1 MSVTLSVG
9 WAAIRASLVVSVL
22 DLLCWLPLGNLVLL
36 VEGVDIL
43 LTVKVNGSFSGL
55 GEDKLEVSLLTE
67 VVNGLED
74 IEDELLVGIVE
85 GLNLSVGNSDKSSDG
100 IVELSVGGI
109 NLSSLHDSSLD
120 DSLLESGDL
129 SLSSGNDL
137 GNGTS
142 VGLSLGLVELS
153 PSLSEGEDISVPE
166 LVGSEHGL
174 SDITSVV
181 VVVKILK
188 SSLVSLSVSVSVI
201 LLGWGWGSVVLVGVL
216 LLVEF
221 PNLVELSSDLVLS
234 VGKLSL
240 ESVSLVIEV
249 VSEELL
255 SPKIGVPILSLVL
268 GHTGIDISSSS
279 DGGKVSLGLGW
290 EGSVEDLSLSLGP
303 VENLGWSKVLVGSL
317 GVKRLSSLLL
327 VVRSVVD
334 SWLCVISVHDEFRLF
349 LIKISP
355 CTLR

>member
-188 SSLVSLSVSVSVI
+188 SSLVSLSVSVI
-201 LLGWGWGSVVLVGVL
+201 LLGWCWGSVVLVGVL

-349 LIKISP
+349 LIKISH
-355 CTLR
+355 